1 MRATEARMEGTKMI
15 RTTGGRRLPLTALA
29 VVVAAGTAFAGV
41 APAQAATTPAPAA
54 DSSNAAAI
62 LIPAPTV
69 RGYGDTYGSQAV
81 FHGVISV
88 DLDGID
94 DHTGLRYEYQLD
106 GAGPW
111 LSDGTGGVSGD
122 EDEVYIP
129 APPGEHLISVRVAG
143 TVDGVAVI
151 GTASAP
157 TTVRSV
163 GGPDEYTPEV
173 IVDGPSVTFRWDVR
187 AALNGFTPEE
197 SDIFYQVDGG
207 PLVDAGGTGSVTVI
221 PGYGK
226 RVAFDLTFGPIPDAW
241 RYVHVE
247 GDTANAPGAQA
258 LTSAP
263 QPQIVG
269 PVEYGSTLTVRTGL
283 WQPAPVTLE
292 YQWFRD
298 GERIP
303 GATGAT
309 RKVDAYDAGHR
320 LTVSVR
326 GSRDGYVPVTRTSGQ
341 TKVVAAPV
349 ITAGTPRITGNPVV
363 GRTLTAQPGIWKPSS
378 LELGYQWKRDGKVI
392 PGATAKTY
400 TLTEADRGHIVTAI
414 VSAVIY
420 PYDNQARASA
430 GVKVR

>member
-1 MRATEARMEGTKMI
+1 MI
-15 RTTGGRRLPLTALA
+15 RITGGRRLPLTALA
-29 VVVAAGTAFAGV
+29 VVVAAGTAFAGA

-54 DSSNAAAI
+54 DSSTAAAAI
-62 LIPAPTV
+62 RIPAPTV
-69 RGYGDTYGSQAV
+69 RGYGFDYGAYTN

-88 DLDGID
+88 DLGGITD
-94 DHTGLRYEYQLD
+94 NSGLRYEYQLD

-111 LSDGTGGVSGD
+111 LSDGTGSVSGD

-129 APPGEHLISVRVAG
+129 ASPGEHLISVRVAG
-143 TVDGVAVI
+143 TVDGVAVT

-157 TTVRSV
+157 TKVRSV
-163 GGPDEYTPEV
+163 GYPDEYTPEV

-207 PLVDAGGTGSVTVI
+207 PLVDAGGTGSVTVT

-226 RVAFDLTFGPIPDAW
+226 RVAFDLTYGPIPDAW

-247 GDTANAPGAQA
+247 GVTANAPGAKA
-258 LTSAP
+258 LTAAP
-263 QPQIVG
+263 LPSIVG
-269 PVEYGSTLTVRTGL
+269 TVEYGSTLSVRTGT
-283 WQPAPVTLE
+283 WQPAPVALE
-292 YQWFRD
+292 YQWLRD

-309 RKVDAYDAGHR
+309 HTVTADDAGHR

-326 GSRDGYVPVTRTSGQ
+326 GSRDGYVPQTRTSGP
-341 TKVVAAPV
+341 TKKVAAPV
-349 ITAGTPRITGNPVV
+349 IIAGTPRVTGNAVV
-363 GRTLTAQPGIWKPSS
+363 GRTLTAQPGIWKPAS

-400 TLTEADRGHIVTAI
+400 TLTEADRGHAVHVV

-430 GVKVR
+430 RVTVR

>member
-1 MRATEARMEGTKMI
+1 MGTGDPARKEGMHMTRI
-15 RTTGGRRLPLTALA
+15 TGGRRLPLTALA

-41 APAQAATTPAPAA
+41 APAQAADAPAPAA
-54 DSSNAAAI
+54 DSSTAAAVR
-62 LIPAPTV
+62 IPAPTV
-69 RGYGDTYGSQAV
+69 RGYGFDYGAYTN
-81 FHGVISV
+81 FH
-88 DLDGID
+88 
-94 DHTGLRYEYQLD
+94 
-106 GAGPW
+106 
-111 LSDGTGGVSGD
+111 SDGTGSVSGD

-129 APPGEHLISVRVAG
+129 ASPGEHLISVRVAG

-157 TTVRSV
+157 TKVRSV

-187 AALNGFTPEE
+187 AALNGSTPEE
-197 SDIFYQVDGG
+197 SDIFYQIDGG
-207 PLVDAGGTGSVTVI
+207 PLVDAGGTGSVTVT

-226 RVAFDLTFGPIPDAW
+226 RVAFDLTYGPIPDAW

-247 GDTANAPGAQA
+247 GTTANAPGAQA

-269 PVEYGSTLTVRTGL
+269 TVEYGSTLSVRTGL

-309 RKVDAYDAGHR
+309 RTIDADDAGHH

-341 TKVVAAPV
+341 TKVVAAPAV
-349 ITAGTPRITGNPVV
+349 TAGTPRITGNPVV
-363 GRTLTAQPGIWKPSS
+363 GRTLTAQPGVWKPSS

-400 TLTEADRGHIVTAI
+400 TLTEADRGHTVTVV
-414 VSAVIY
+414 VSGVIY
-420 PYDNQARASA
+420 LYDRAAVASA
-430 GVKVR
+430 GVTVR

>member
-1 MRATEARMEGTKMI
+1 MI
-15 RTTGGRRLPLTALA
+15 RTIRGRRLPLTALGL
-29 VVVAAGTAFAGV
+29 VVAAGTAFAGV
-41 APAQAATTPAPAA
+41 GPAQAADAPAPAG
-54 DSSNAAAI
+54 DSSTTAAVRIA
-62 LIPAPTV
+62 APTV
-69 RGYGDTYGSQAV
+69 RGYGYDYSADAN

-88 DLDGID
+88 DLGGITD
-94 DHTGLRYEYQLD
+94 NTGLRYEYQLD

-111 LSDGTGGVSGD
+111 LSDGTGSVSGD

-129 APPGEHLISVRVAG
+129 ASPGDHLISVRVAG
-143 TVDGVAVI
+143 TVDGAPVT

-157 TTVRSV
+157 TAVRSV
-163 GGPDEYTPEV
+163 GGPREYTPEV

-207 PLVDAGGTGSVTVI
+207 ALVDAGGTGSVTVT

-247 GDTANAPGAQA
+247 GTTASAPGAKA
-258 LTSAP
+258 LTSTP
-263 QPQIVG
+263 PPVIVG
-269 PVEYGSTLTVRTGL
+269 KVEYGSTLTVRTGT

-292 YQWFRD
+292 YQWLRD

-303 GATGAT
+303 GATGAAYT
-309 RKVDAYDAGHR
+309 VTAYDAGHH

-326 GSRDGYVPVTRTSGQ
+326 GSRDGYVPVTLTSGQ
-341 TKVVAAPV
+341 TKEVAAPV
-349 ITAGTPRITGNPVV
+349 ITAGTPRITGNPTV
-363 GRTLTAQPGIWKPSS
+363 GRTLTAQSGIWKPSS
-378 LELGYQWKRDGKVI
+378 LELGYQWKRDGQVI

-400 TLTEADRGHIVTAI
+400 TLTTADRGRTVTVV
-414 VSAVIY
+414 VSGVIY
-420 PYDNQARASA
+420 LYDQAAVASA